1 MNVEAATEARDSV
14 LRCRGNKAGIRPPG
28 VVGAC
33 GRGVLRSFMAVYIL
47 STSAIPGARWWLE
60 KDSLRPIVADC
71 LGAQLTPSFVA
82 GELSWKDWSEVWK
95 PGEPEWWRVRWPL
108 GPLGRV
114 PWEKA
119 AFCRL
124 CGMWVGE
131 RGAEPE

>member
-1 MNVEAATEARDSV
+1 M
-14 LRCRGNKAGIRPPG
+14 
-28 VVGAC
+28 
-33 GRGVLRSFMAVYIL
+33 
-47 STSAIPGARWWLE
+47 
-60 KDSLRPIVADC
+60 VADPC

-82 GELSWKDWSEVWK
+82 GELSWKDWSLGVWK
-95 PGEPEWWRVRWPL
+95 PEDPEWWRVRWPR

-131 RGAEPE
+131 RGAEPEYKSVMAVLVEPLELEESPEEKESERSLW